1 MKTKLYNCNAKFD
14 TEDYTLISY
23 ATPVVSFKTFLR
35 DGYAFKEVSIY
46 RASMTTMQ
54 HIRKYIAKLKEL
66 ERYDLANLV
75 EEAYFFSV
83 HEKKPIYDFAMC
95 PETGEVL
102 YGDDI
107 SF

>member
-1 MKTKLYNCNAKFD
+1 MKKKLYNCNAKFD

-23 ATPVVSFKTFLR
+23 AIPVVSFRTFLR

-54 HIRKYIAKLKEL
+54 HIRKYIEKLKEL
-66 ERYDLANLV
+66 ERYDLASLV
-75 EEAYFFSV
+75 RQAYDFSIAE
-83 HEKKPIYDFAMC
+83 HQQIYDFAMC

>member
-1 MKTKLYNCNAKFD
+1 MKKLYNCKAKFD
-14 TEDYTLISY
+14 PDDFTLVSY

-35 DGYAFKEVSIY
+35 DGYAFKEVSFY